1 MLIHKEKQKNKNI
14 NFKNKNI
21 EKKYTW
27 YDWLINY
34 IPEPIKKIVGGFKD
48 KVVNLFNTNTSK
60 QTVSGTGNKLI
71 KPKTQKQSEENLINI
86 IRNCFIQKNETKV
99 KKNKDR
105 IIIIFEEE
113 ENYYKLKR
121 VSKFWNNN
129 YTEYGS
135 NGDRNT
141 NLSLGGSKKKPAA
154 RKKPASK
161 NPGRG
166 RGRARGSTGRGRG
179 KGRGRG
185 RGAKQP
191 PTIKGKVETKKRKEN
206 EPKSE
211 AKTKKPKKDCLI
223 NLRAYS
229 HQRMNYIYNMAM
241 V

>member
-1 MLIHKEKQKNKNI
+1 MQLHQQYRRQAQKTLRKAA
-14 NFKNKNI
+14 
-21 EKKYTW
+21 
-27 YDWLINY
+27 
-34 IPEPIKKIVGGFKD
+34 GGKD
-48 KVVNLFNTNTSK
+48 EVDERGEES
-60 QTVSGTGNKLI
+60 
-71 KPKTQKQSEENLINI
+71 SELSN
-86 IRNCFIQKNETKV
+86 
-99 KKNKDR
+99 D
-105 IIIIFEEE
+105 
-113 ENYYKLKR
+113 
-121 VSKFWNNN
+121 
-129 YTEYGS
+129 GS
-135 NGDRNT
+135 Q
-141 NLSLGGSKKKPAA
+141 KKPAV

-229 HQRMNYIYNMAM
+229 HQRINYIYNMAM